1 MTAATKKQIPI
12 EGESK
17 DFPSPVFVRATVKM
31 IYAGKTIFPG
41 NTMICT
47 PQLANALIKAG
58 MAELGPGSGNKVDP
72 AFLEPEERR

>member
-1 MTAATKKQIPI
+1 MVMKQA
-12 EGESK
+12 EG
-17 DFPSPVFVRATVKM
+17 PSGPSAIFVRATVKM

-72 AFLEPEERR
+72 AFLEPEEHR